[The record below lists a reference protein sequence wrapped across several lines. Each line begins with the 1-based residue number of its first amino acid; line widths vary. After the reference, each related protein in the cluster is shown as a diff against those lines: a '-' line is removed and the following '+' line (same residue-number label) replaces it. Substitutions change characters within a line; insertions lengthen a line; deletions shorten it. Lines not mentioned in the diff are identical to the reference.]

1 MGSLIVRCYFCAF
14 ICFFFFFKQKTA
26 YEMRIS
32 DWSSDVCSSDL
43 LLVGAACARHPVDGS
58 YTAFAASVAVLD
70 RRDEQ
75 LLAGVFRRLG
85 RLPCLESRFR
95 PPALMGRNGVYH
107 AGQTAVHPLFL
118 GLVVRGV
125 DPAAGFAG
133 WDRKSVVWGK

>member
-1 MGSLIVRCYFCAF
+1 MYGRSGVSLARRGKGGIDAKWTDGGARQSLDDGDGQYH
-14 ICFFFFFKQKTA
+14 
-26 YEMRIS
+26 
-32 DWSSDVCSSDL
+32 

-95 PPALMGRNGVYH
+95 PPALLGRNGVYH

-118 GLVVRGV
+118 RSEEHTSELQSLMRISY
-125 DPAAGFAG
+125 A
-133 WDRKSVVWGK
+133 

>member
-1 MGSLIVRCYFCAF
+1 MIRRPPRCTRTDTLF
-14 ICFFFFFKQKTA
+14 
-26 YEMRIS
+26 
-32 DWSSDVCSSDL
+32 
-43 LLVGAACARHPVDGS
+43 P
-58 YTAFAASVAVLD
+58 YTTLFRSFAASVAVLD

-95 PPALMGRNGVYH
+95 PPALLGRNGVHH

-133 WDRKSVVWGK
+133 WPAEPEDRKSVV